1 MKSAFSLFELI
12 VVLVI
17 LSILTSFILSKGNS
31 SIDSSIKIK
40 IKSELALI
48 RNSIT
53 KYKTKNILLGNSS
66 LIILDNEQINSERSM
81 LFKNILDFPL
91 VSTSTKYKV
100 IGNWIKKTPFE
111 YIVYLNNNTYLEFK
125 FENNSFNCKSNINLC
140 KEFE

>member
-111 YIVYLNNNTYLEFK
+111 YIVYLNNNTF
-125 FENNSFNCKSNINLC
+125 
-140 KEFE
+140 